1 MRYSVR
7 LFGWMA
13 LVVCLCTACEKNGL
27 RQGDP
32 DYWTSSRGQFTV
44 ETEQPNGVQTLFLLD
59 KGDGTAT
66 VTFDGS
72 NPRHWESSSSATVS
86 VKTYVDTLIVPETVT
101 HNGATLRVTAV
112 GDEAFMGCRELVK
125 VVLPE
130 SVTSLGVGAFAICTK
145 LKEVNIPSGVTQ
157 VPTVC
162 FGQCQALDSIVIP
175 SAVQT
180 IGNKAFYGCKKL
192 QKVTFH
198 EGLTEIR
205 DMAFYDCNSDK
216 WLDITIPASVK
227 NIGVDVF
234 GGHDATTYSHILSYH
249 MAGSTPPTLSGALY
263 YRPEG
268 LSEEPVVYV
277 PAGAKAAYEAAENWN
292 KLTIREEL

>member
-1 MRYSVR
+1 M
-7 LFGWMA
+7 LAAG
-13 LVVCLCTACEKNGL
+13 LCTGCEKNGL
-27 RQGDP
+27 TAGDP
-32 DYWTSSRGQFTV
+32 DYWTTSRGQFTV

-86 VKTYVDTLIVPETVT
+86 VKTYVDTLIVPETVK
-101 HNGATLRVTAV
+101 HGDVTLRVTAV
-112 GDEAFMGCRELVK
+112 GNEAFMGCRELVK

-130 SVTSLGVGAFAICTK
+130 SVTSLGEGAFAICTK
-145 LKEVNIPSGVTQ
+145 LKVVNIPSGVTQ

-162 FGQCQALDSIVIP
+162 FGQCQALDSIVVP
-175 SAVQT
+175 SAVKT

-192 QKVTFH
+192 QKIGLA
-198 EGLTEIR
+198 EGLERI
-205 DMAFYDCNSDK
+205 DEMAFFDCNSDK

-227 NIGVDVF
+227 SMGANCF
-234 GGHDATTYSHILSYH
+234 GGHDATTYSHILAYH
-249 MAGSTPPTLSGALY
+249 MAGNTPPTLSGALY

-268 LSEEPVVYV
+268 LAEEPVVYV

>member
-1 MRYSVR
+1 MLAAS
-7 LFGWMA
+7 
-13 LVVCLCTACEKNGL
+13 LCTGCEKNGL
-27 RQGDP
+27 TAGDP
-32 DYWTSSRGQFTV
+32 DYWTTSRGQFTV

-59 KGDGTAT
+59 RGDGTAT

-86 VKTYVDTLIVPETVT
+86 VKTYVDTLIIPETVKR
-101 HNGATLRVTAV
+101 GDVTLRVTAV
-112 GDEAFMGCRELVK
+112 GNEAFMGCRELVK

-130 SVTSLGVGAFAICTK
+130 SVTSLGEGAFAICTK
-145 LKEVNIPSGVTQ
+145 LKVVNIPSGVTQ

-162 FGQCQALDSIVIP
+162 FGQCQALDSIVVP
-175 SAVQT
+175 SAVKT

-192 QKVTFH
+192 QKIGLA
-198 EGLTEIR
+198 EGLERI
-205 DMAFYDCNSDK
+205 DEMAFFDCNSEK

-227 NIGVDVF
+227 TMGANIF
-234 GGHDATTYSHILSYH
+234 GGHDATTYSHILAYH

-268 LSEEPVVYV
+268 LAEEPVVYV
-277 PAGAKAAYEAAENWN
+277 PEGAKAAYEAADNWN

>member
-1 MRYSVR
+1 MLAAS
-7 LFGWMA
+7 
-13 LVVCLCTACEKNGL
+13 LCTGCEKNGL
-27 RQGDP
+27 TAGDP
-32 DYWTSSRGQFTV
+32 DYWTTSRGQFTV

-59 KGDGTAT
+59 RGDGTAT

-86 VKTYVDTLIVPETVT
+86 VKTYVDTLIIPETVK
-101 HNGATLRVTAV
+101 HGDVTLRVTAV
-112 GDEAFMGCRELVK
+112 GNEAFMGCRELVK

-130 SVTSLGVGAFAICTK
+130 SVTSLGEGAFAICTK

-162 FGQCQALDSIVIP
+162 FGQCQALDSIVVP
-175 SAVQT
+175 SAVKT

-192 QKVTFH
+192 QKIGLA
-198 EGLTEIR
+198 EGLERI
-205 DMAFYDCNSDK
+205 DEMAFFDCNSEK

-227 NIGVDVF
+227 SMGANIF
-234 GGHDATTYSHILSYH
+234 GGHDATTYSHILAYH

-268 LSEEPVVYV
+268 LAEEPVVYV
-277 PAGAKAAYEAAENWN
+277 PTGAKAAYEAAENWN

>member
-1 MRYSVR
+1 M
-7 LFGWMA
+7 LAAG
-13 LVVCLCTACEKNGL
+13 LCTGCEKNGL
-27 RQGDP
+27 TAGDP
-32 DYWTSSRGQFTV
+32 EYWTTSRGQFTV

-86 VKTYVDTLIVPETVT
+86 VKTYVDTLIIPETVK
-101 HNGATLRVTAV
+101 HGDVMLRVTAV

-130 SVTSLGVGAFAICTK
+130 SVTSLGEGAFAICTK

-162 FGQCQALDSIVIP
+162 FGQCQALDSIVVP

-192 QKVTFH
+192 QKIGLA
-198 EGLTEIR
+198 EGLERI
-205 DMAFYDCNSDK
+205 DEMAFFDCNSDK

-227 NIGVDVF
+227 MMGANIF
-234 GGHDATTYSHILSYH
+234 GGHDATTYSHILAYH
-249 MAGSTPPTLSGALY
+249 MTGITPPTLSGALY